1 MVERSILV
9 CGLVWLCC
17 SGGHGQTDTSI
28 PCDDKRVENV
38 VNLALSKY
46 NELLTEGSQLAL
58 YDIKEATKAQNES
71 GEFFSVMFTS
81 RETDCPVGGDKVWQ
95 QCDYLQQVDKVLR
108 TCQAKVL
115 FDEAGQQL
123 LLHDCSVGI
132 VAEVAPCLGC
142 PENIKKNQED
152 LQEPLM
158 HSLTKANSILDH
170 THFFIL
176 MELSSAT
183 KQVVAGFRYKLQFH
197 MEKSNCTKSEFEAV
211 TDECHPEGSEFM
223 QCNSTVD
230 VAPWRHEVPEV
241 YAECAP
247 GFLKSRSRIKRPTGW
262 SPLRTFTK
270 PMTRESKENIRA
282 STLNCPTKPWKVF
295 RPIFDNTAPVNST
308 GPTQTNGTETDTVFT
323 DQDLLS

>member
-1 MVERSILV
+1 
-9 CGLVWLCC
+9 C
-17 SGGHGQTDTSI
+17 SGGHGQMDTSI

-38 VNLALSKY
+38 VNLALSKH

-115 FDEAGQQL
+115 FKEAGQQL

-142 PENIKKNQED
+142 PENIENQED

-158 HSLTKANSILDH
+158 HSLSKANSILYH
-170 THFFIL
+170 THFFIFKD
-176 MELSSAT
+176 LSSAT
-183 KQVVAGFRYKLQFH
+183 KQVVAGFRYKLQFY
-197 MEKSNCTKSEFEAV
+197 MEKSNCTKSKFAAV
-211 TDECHPEGSEFM
+211 THECHPVQEEPEFM

-247 GFLKSRSRIKRPTGW
+247 GFLKVSQVIMPCSRRNPRRNETNKRSIK
-262 SPLRTFTK
+262 PL
-270 PMTRESKENIRA
+270 TRESSEESKENISA
-282 STLNCPTKPWKVF
+282 STAIPLNCPTKPWKEF
-295 RPIFDNTAPVNST
+295 RPVFDNTAPVNTT
-308 GPTQTNGTETDTVFT
+308 GRTQTNGTTTDTVFT